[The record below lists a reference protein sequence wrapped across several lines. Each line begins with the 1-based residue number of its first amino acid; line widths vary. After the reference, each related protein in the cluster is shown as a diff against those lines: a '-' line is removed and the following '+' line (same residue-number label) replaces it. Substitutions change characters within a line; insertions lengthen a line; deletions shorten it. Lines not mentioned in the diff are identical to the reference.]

1 MVRQIKKIL
10 FTSDLSE
17 TSVAVFEEVVALAS
31 QIGASIAILHVIEDG
46 SSGRPLKPIYLI
58 DQEVYE
64 KIRRESQQNVKNVLI
79 GKQRAIPEIQNAL
92 MALCDETCTGHAESV
107 NIDNI
112 EVRYGNAADIILEVA
127 DSLDCDVI
135 AIGFKKKGSFLKMLM
150 GGAGKKVIQESKKPI
165 YLIPAKKK

>member
-1 MVRQIKKIL
+1 MVHHIKRIL
-10 FTSDLSE
+10 FTSDLSK
-17 TSVAVFEEVVALAS
+17 SSIAVFEETVTLAS

-46 SSGRPLKPIYLI
+46 SSERQMKPIDLVE
-58 DQEVYE
+58 QEVYE

-92 MALCDETCTGHAESV
+92 MELCDKTCTGHAESV

-127 DSLDCDVI
+127 DSLDCDII
-135 AIGFKKKGSFLKMLM
+135 AIGYKKKGSFLKAMM
-150 GGAGKKVIQESKKPI
+150 GGAGKKVIKESKKPI
-165 YLIPAKKK
+165 YLIPVKK